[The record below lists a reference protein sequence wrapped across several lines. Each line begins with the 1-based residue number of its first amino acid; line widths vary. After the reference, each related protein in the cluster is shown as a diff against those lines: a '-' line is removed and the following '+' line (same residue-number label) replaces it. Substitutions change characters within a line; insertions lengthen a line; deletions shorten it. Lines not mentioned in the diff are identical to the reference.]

1 MIVLSDC
8 TIYTVAHI
16 TAKSNFI
23 GILINTFLQR
33 QSISPPT
40 LPCDSSHEGESYHRA
55 VRAGIIWI
63 CNSKEWIPYK

>member
-1 MIVLSDC
+1 MIVLSN
-8 TIYTVAHI
+8 YTVYIITYI
-16 TAKSNFI
+16 TAKTNFI

-40 LPCDSSHEGESYHRA
+40 LPCDSSHEGESYHKRP
-55 VRAGIIWI
+55 GTIWI